1 MGDFTMKTIIDE
13 LRISLIATLLLA
25 VIVCG
30 VYPLAVWGIAQGF
43 FPHQA
48 NGSLIVRDGKVIGSE
63 LIAQNF
69 TGSKYFHPRPSSA
82 GETGYDAASSG
93 GSNLGPLSKKLL
105 DGVQERV
112 LAYRAENRLP
122 ATTPIPADA
131 VTASSSGLDPHI
143 TLENALLQAGRVAR
157 ARGLT
162 EDAVRAAIKTH
173 TQGPDLGLLGEERVN
188 VLKLNLAL
196 DGRL

>member
-1 MGDFTMKTIIDE
+1 MKTIIND

-30 VYPLAVWGIAQGF
+30 VYPLIVWGIAQGF
-43 FPHQA
+43 LPHQA
-48 NGSLIVRDGKVIGSE
+48 NGSLIVQDGKVIGSE

-69 TGSKYFHPRPSSA
+69 TAPKYFHPRPSAA

-105 DGVQERV
+105 DAAQERV
-112 LAYRAENRLP
+112 QAYRTENKLS
-122 ATTPIPADA
+122 AAVPIPADA
-131 VTASSSGLDPHI
+131 VTASSSGVDPHI
-143 TLENALLQAGRVAR
+143 SVPNALLQAGRVAT

-162 EDAVRAAIKTH
+162 EEAVRSAIKSH
-173 TQGPDLGLLGEERVN
+173 AEGRDLGVLGEARVN
-188 VLKLNLAL
+188 VLKLNLSL